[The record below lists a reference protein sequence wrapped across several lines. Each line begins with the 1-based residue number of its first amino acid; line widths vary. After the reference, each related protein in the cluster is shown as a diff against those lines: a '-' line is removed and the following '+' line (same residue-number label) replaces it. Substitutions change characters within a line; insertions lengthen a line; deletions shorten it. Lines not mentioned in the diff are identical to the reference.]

1 MLPRL
6 ANDPI
11 DRIEAADPIDP
22 IDSTDP
28 TDPIESTDPTE
39 LIDSTDPRDPI
50 DSTDDPPAARPALV
64 SIQPTIGRHRGD
76 PAVLGRV
83 SRREALI

>member
-11 DRIEAADPIDP
+11 DSTDPADPIDP
-22 IDSTDP
+22 IESTDP
-28 TDPIESTDPTE
+28 IDPIDRSDPTE

-50 DSTDDPPAARPALV
+50 DNTDAVLLPARPDPV
-64 SIQPTIGRHRGD
+64 PMPPTIGRHRRPASLRHD
-76 PAVLGRV
+76 P
-83 SRREALI
+83 SRE